1 MCARDPASLCVCVP
15 LSLTLSVIPPVQRL
29 LVMGEG
35 EDRGVLERTP
45 ASCLYVSPA
54 LGYCVKT
61 SPPLLCT
68 ASAFSERYLGM
79 PLRDDSRYQVCVYF
93 LPSLDLLKLFTA
105 APDTPAAQLFLHFPR
120 LLSKSEP
127 ATLSLVSFQR
137 STGFCNSLRFVAS
150 VHQITGCRISGLEM
164 LSHQSC

>member
-1 MCARDPASLCVCVP
+1 MSNDC
-15 LSLTLSVIPPVQRL
+15 
-29 LVMGEG
+29 LVTGEG

-45 ASCLYVSPA
+45 APCLYVSRS
-54 LGYCVKT
+54 LGYCIKK
-61 SPPLLCT
+61 SPPLMCT

-105 APDTPAAQLFLHFPR
+105 APDTPAAQLQHFPR

-137 STGFCNSLRFVAS
+137 STGFRYSLRFVAS

-164 LSHQSC
+164 LSQQSC

>member
-1 MCARDPASLCVCVP
+1 MCARDPASLCVWLP

-29 LVMGEG
+29 LVMGG
-35 EDRGVLERTP
+35 EDQGVLERTP
-45 ASCLYVSPA
+45 AFCLDVSRA
-54 LGYCVKT
+54 LGYCVKNS
-61 SPPLLCT
+61 SPLMCT

-105 APDTPAAQLFLHFPR
+105 APDTPAAQLLHFPR

-127 ATLSLVSFQR
+127 ATLSLVSFQCA
-137 STGFCNSLRFVAS
+137 TGFCYSLRFVAP
-150 VHQITGCRISGLEM
+150 VH
-164 LSHQSC
+164 